1 MKFTLADLPESP
13 KETRVF
19 AEPPSR
25 KLSSEEV
32 VKAEPIIGDILKT
45 MDGELID

>member
-1 MKFTLADLPESP
+1 MKFTLADLPESH
-13 KETRVF
+13 KETRIS